1 MSIPNSNYL
10 APPKKEGAGKS
21 FLSLDGACCDLQR
34 VSQDGCLFFFRKVDR
49 LSLQPVLLVL
59 GSE

>member
-10 APPKKEGAGKS
+10 APPKKEGAGNS

-34 VSQDGCLFFFRKVDR
+34 VSQDGFVFRQVDR

-59 GSE
+59 GGE